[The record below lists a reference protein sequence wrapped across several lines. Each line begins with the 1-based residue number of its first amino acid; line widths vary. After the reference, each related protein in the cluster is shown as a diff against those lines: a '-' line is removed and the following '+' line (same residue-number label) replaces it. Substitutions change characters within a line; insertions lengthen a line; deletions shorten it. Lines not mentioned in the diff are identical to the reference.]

1 MKTLKYIAVICLAG
15 LFLGACVKEEGPSEQ
30 NKGKAKPVVTLT
42 KTAATDGVFTFTISA
57 DASAAHY
64 GYVILAGKDN
74 EAPAAYDIV
83 VDEVGG
89 TVDAD
94 VFAYAD
100 AASKEITLECDSNT
114 DYQVFAAAIT
124 ADGLVGDVVS
134 LDAFVTDTVNP
145 DIAVDEEYEEYI
157 FEADGSVIYLQY
169 TEPVS
174 YVKDKEITATLYPGY
189 SYDDELS
196 IQGQT
201 IPVVVVP
208 GLSNEPVGTA
218 KATVTVDNDVVKLD
232 FGTLTPG
239 TFFVI
244 SIPEG
249 AFEDGAGNVTPAFA
263 SSFLAPYLYEYN
275 GALVDALGVVR
286 NNVFSY
292 TENAPFALTQPQMTT
307 IEDVNEWI
315 AASSANPIVAFDSTA
330 TKFTTVIKHVE
341 EVDGVK
347 SETTSTY
354 PMTIET
360 HYAANDTAVLVRPA
374 GAPKS
379 KDQITITI
387 PAGVVTDIYGNP
399 NAQAVLGPFTYA
411 YTPVYPKVGT
421 YYVTS
426 ARFQEEFSITLEML
440 TDDPEGPYTLS
451 ADWFGATGLDFAY
464 PVLYFT
470 LDEPSRTLN
479 CSQHI
484 YNGQVSTLWGAG
496 FYYFDAAH
504 TQYISFWGGGDS
516 GTDPI
521 VMTYND
527 AGELTTISYFEY
539 GVSQDSDDAYLG
551 RYEYCDDDTPIRT
564 APSGSS
570 VSAQSASK
578 ISGST
583 SEILSKRSVRK

>member
-1 MKTLKYIAVICLAG
+1 MKTLKYFAVFCLAG
-15 LFLGACVKEEGPSEQ
+15 LFLGSCVKEEGPSDQ
-30 NKGKAKPVVTLT
+30 NKGKTKPVVTLT

-145 DIAVDEEYEEYI
+145 DIAIDEEYEEYI
-157 FEADGSVIYLQY
+157 FEADGSIIYLQY

-174 YVKDKEITATLYPGY
+174 YVDGKEITANLYPGY
-189 SYDDELS
+189 SYDSKE
-196 IQGQT
+196 IVQGYT
-201 IPVVVVP
+201 ITVVP
-208 GLSNEPVGTA
+208 FVMQPAVGTA
-218 KATVTVDNDVVKLD
+218 KATVTVSGDVVKLD
-232 FGTLTPG
+232 FGALNPG
-239 TFFVI
+239 TYYVI

-249 AFEDGAGNVTPAFA
+249 AFEDAAGNKTAAFA
-263 SSFLAPYLYEYN
+263 SSFKLPYFYR
-275 GALVDALGVVR
+275 GQDALGAVT
-286 NNVFSY
+286 NNVFGVVA
-292 TENAPFALTQPQMTT
+292 NAPFALTQPAGTD
-307 IEDVNEWI
+307 IEDAEAWI
-315 AASSANPIVAFDSTA
+315 EAVSKYPIVDFDSTA
-330 TKFTTVIKHVE
+330 TFKTVVKHVE
-341 EVDGVK
+341 EADGVK

-354 PMTIET
+354 AMAYVEHFNAT
-360 HYAANDTAVLVRPA
+360 DTSVVVRPA
-374 GAPKS
+374 GTLKP
-379 KDQITITI
+379 KDQVTITI

-426 ARFQEEFSITLEML
+426 ARFQKEFSITLEML
-440 TDDPEGPYTLS
+440 TEDPEGPYALY
-451 ADWFGATGLDFAY
+451 ADWFGVFGADWVH

-470 LDEPSRTLN
+470 VDEPSRTLS
-479 CSQHI
+479 CSQYI
-484 YNGQVSTLWGAG
+484 YNGSVGSLFGSG